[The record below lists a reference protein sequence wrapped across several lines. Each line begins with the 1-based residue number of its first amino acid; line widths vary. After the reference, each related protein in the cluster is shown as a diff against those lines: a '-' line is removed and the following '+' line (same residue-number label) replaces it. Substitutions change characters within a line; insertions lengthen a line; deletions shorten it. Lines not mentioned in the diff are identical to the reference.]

1 MVVDGNM
8 SAHCLIFPPLIP
20 TTFHILIPFM
30 LKLMLLFVAGEL
42 DFGFAVWP
50 FHQHTSEDFI
60 PTEWLSHNFSMVTN
74 YLL

>member
-1 MVVDGNM
+1 
-8 SAHCLIFPPLIP
+8 
-20 TTFHILIPFM
+20 M